1 MIKKVVIILFLLFPQ
16 LYGAQSRSA
25 TSKELQ
31 EMAAENPGR
40 FILPTLSP
48 DLLPVSSDDFK
59 EELLY
64 RRLHAVASNVAV
76 DFMDQGN
83 PLAAFSA
90 FEEAITLD
98 LENKDA
104 YARVQVAEN
113 LIYGISGALVPNEET
128 KSKAARYLIEAVQ
141 IEFTRPDEPDHG
153 GRMMRGFSEVSYQIL
168 AEGGDYAKA
177 LGLLKG
183 ALMDISPDPS

>member
-1 MIKKVVIILFLLFPQ
+1 MIKKNVIILSLLFPQ
-16 LYGAQSRSA
+16 LYGAQSRAA
-25 TSKELQ
+25 TSSFLE
-31 EMAAENPGR
+31 EIAAEVRSDGKK
-40 FILPTLSP
+40 
-48 DLLPVSSDDFK
+48 LLASK
-59 EELLY
+59 M
-64 RRLHAVASNVAV
+64 HTAASNVAV
-76 DFMDQGN
+76 DLLTQGN
-83 PLAAFSA
+83 HLAAFCA
-90 FEEAITLD
+90 FEDAITLD
-98 LENKDA
+98 IKKEDA